1 MYATV
6 RALCRGIIFVK
17 EESLKANLHYAR
29 ALANSGLSGLRQGR
43 DSQLEGECL
52 STVLTRSALASLSVA
67 AIGAFAGLF
76 SLRQFDRRSVSRT
89 VAFGVAGGTI
99 GFAAGF
105 TWKTRNLTASMA
117 RSALKEM
124 GTVRDERWIAR
135 HPIDYA

>member
-1 MYATV
+1 M
-6 RALCRGIIFVK
+6 K
-17 EESLKANLHYAR
+17 EKSLKANLHYAR
-29 ALANSGLSGLRQGR
+29 ALAHSGMSGLRRGR
-43 DSQLEGECL
+43 DTQLEGECL

-67 AIGAFAGLF
+67 AIGALAGF
-76 SLRQFDRRSVSRT
+76 SFRRFDRRSVSRT

-105 TWKTRNLTASMA
+105 TWRTRSLTSGMA

-124 GTVRDERWIAR
+124 GTVRDERWIAK